1 MNLPRCSRTKLTRYG
16 DPRRCTKP
24 ALVGG
29 EFCAKH
35 DPGMIR
41 ARKAAEV
48 AELERLM
55 DAEDRAR
62 RRRIIAERRRII
74 AEELLAAAEAAFS
87 PERGL
92 NSVPVLEA
100 IETALERLAQDAQEV
115 SELEAIETALERL
128 AQDAQEVSE

>member
-62 RRRIIAERRRII
+62 RRRIIAE
-74 AEELLAAAEAAFS
+74 ELLAAAEAAFS
-87 PERGL
+87 PKRGL

-115 SELEAIETALERL
+115 SE
-128 AQDAQEVSE
+128 